1 MATAETLFTV
11 CLPAGLKLYHTSLI
25 LGFSLGALP
34 DFFPSSSPQEVD
46 LYRLYQQVS
55 LPSGFQAGPTSRHQ
69 GDEERGVGVSSQN
82 PLPGHHRSAV
92 SLYQSPSSCQATL
105 SSQLTLP
112 RGAETA
118 PSPSLQGRRGDG
130 HSSLKFP
137 YTLPMPLSTT
147 LSSSLSLHLFAVG
160 TMANQ
165 GDLYYLK
172 CCT

>member
-1 MATAETLFTV
+1 MTTAETLFTV
-11 CLPAGLKLYHTSLI
+11 CLPAGLKLYHTCLI

-46 LYRLYQQVS
+46 PYRLHQQVS
-55 LPSGFQAGPTSRHQ
+55 LPSGFQAGPTNRHQ
-69 GDEERGVGVSSQN
+69 GDEERFRCLFPE
-82 PLPGHHRSAV
+82 PLPGHHRSAA

-112 RGAETA
+112 RGAGTA
-118 PSPSLQGRRGDG
+118 PSPSLQGRRRDG